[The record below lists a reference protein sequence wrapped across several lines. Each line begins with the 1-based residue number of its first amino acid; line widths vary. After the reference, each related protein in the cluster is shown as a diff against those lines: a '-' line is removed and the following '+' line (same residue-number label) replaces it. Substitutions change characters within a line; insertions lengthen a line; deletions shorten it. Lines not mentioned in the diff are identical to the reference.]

1 MIDYVCL
8 LFLFPFFSFYFLF
21 FIFYFLFLEGR
32 KERQSWYLW
41 LDKGKLL
48 SLKYEVYESNEENL
62 RQTQLR
68 AVTTNLNQNN
78 IYSTI

>member
-21 FIFYFLFLEGR
+21 LEGR
-32 KERQSWYLW
+32 KERQWWYLW
-41 LDKGKLL
+41 LGKGKLL

-62 RQTQLR
+62 RQTQ
-68 AVTTNLNQNN
+68 VKSSNNQLE
-78 IYSTI
+78 SK